1 MKKLFL
7 YLTVIV
13 FFTACTSDT
22 KTTENNVNDTLVTT
36 ATPSQ
41 PEELFDVPWAA
52 ILDSSSQIISMTQTE
67 EVRAEDLNIQNVTES
82 LNRKYPEVFISDPI
96 LRNDTVFVN
105 IKDASYLTQGTGT
118 MGAEI
123 YLAESTYSYTEI
135 PGVGFVNFKFLEGD
149 HASPGTY
156 VRKNFEFKK

>member
-13 FFTACTSDT
+13 SFTACISDT
-22 KTTENNVNDTLVTT
+22 
-36 ATPSQ
+36 
-41 PEELFDVPWAA
+41 
-52 ILDSSSQIISMTQTE
+52 
-67 EVRAEDLNIQNVTES
+67 
-82 LNRKYPEVFISDPI
+82 NRKYPEVFISDPI